1 MTFCLNFDIIYH
13 QIGRITILFYNWSK
27 ISVAAKNEPIEIFR
41 IFKMIVKG
49 EIPNSIGDPIYKYSA
64 IDFSGA
70 SFLKNPEM
78 LLYNAYKYSYK
89 DITRYLAIAS
99 VRPYAEYLVRGTLT
113 LLLSEAPVDPREYFD
128 SPELITVKNGVLH
141 FLYETPPLSIQH

>member
-1 MTFCLNFDIIYH
+1 MTFSLNFDIIYH
-13 QIGRITILFYNWSK
+13 QFGRITILFYNWSK
-27 ISVAAKNEPIEIFR
+27 ISIAAKNQSVEIYR

-49 EIPNSIGDPIYKYSA
+49 EIPNSINDPIYKYCV
-64 IDFSGA
+64 IDFSGD
-70 SFLKNPEM
+70 SFLINPEM

-113 LLLSEAPVDPREYFD
+113 LPLEEAPVDPRNHLD
-128 SPELITVKNGVLH
+128 SPELITVKDGVLH